1 MSAFFFCKGKRIFKT
16 LRHVCGNLIHLSIQG
31 FTVANI
37 QNVFILCGSIF
48 NSRVITNVV
57 FHARS
62 AMIRYTVFR
71 ASIPSIRS
79 RSSRSLISYIRPSS
93 NYKKFTFIIKYN
105 TRKNCN
111 QVMNPTTYEKA
122 VGFLIGEQF
131 KETLFDSK
139 YYRRREI
146 HLPRDSIHL
155 LRRRILSP
163 FNLD

>member
-1 MSAFFFCKGKRIFKT
+1 
-16 LRHVCGNLIHLSIQG
+16 
-31 FTVANI
+31 
-37 QNVFILCGSIF
+37 
-48 NSRVITNVV
+48 
-57 FHARS
+57 
-62 AMIRYTVFR
+62 
-71 ASIPSIRS
+71 
-79 RSSRSLISYIRPSS
+79 
-93 NYKKFTFIIKYN
+93 
-105 TRKNCN
+105 
-111 QVMNPTTYEKA
+111 MNPTTYEKA